1 MVDVARDATRRLD
14 FTTVLE
20 AILKGRQKQ
29 SEDIWQKI
37 AFTKF
42 EEWGCVRKW
51 LVVHTPY

>member
-42 EEWGCVRKW
+42 EEWGCVIKW